1 MSWPD
6 ALYLAP
12 LHPVLDW
19 AADRALAQFARDE
32 APVLAAPV
40 DSPVF
45 CMQGMWSNERGQ
57 PVLVHWAAITGLPNR
72 PRIGDLISALD
83 AAGIRA
89 GTVNPGTDPG
99 RLIGWQSL
107 VTAAAEA
114 ERQHL
119 HELAAQRAEARQPRI
134 AEFSERLHRWAGARE
149 YQLALHPS
157 ADPRR
162 RKEEQRI
169 TTVRDETQNLISS
182 LSPTGQ
188 PLIRV
193 IAVLVPEAR

>member
-1 MSWPD
+1 S
-6 ALYLAP
+6 
-12 LHPVLDW
+12 
-19 AADRALAQFARDE
+19 
-32 APVLAAPV
+32 
-40 DSPVF
+40 VF

-57 PVLVHWAAITGLPNR
+57 PVLVHWGAITGLPDR
-72 PRIGDLISALD
+72 PRIGDFTSSLE

-99 RLIGWQSL
+99 SLTGWQSL
-107 VTAAAEA
+107 VSAAAEA

-119 HELAAQRAEARQPRI
+119 DELAAQHAEAHRPRI
-134 AEFSERLHRWAGARE
+134 AEFSERLDRWAGARE
-149 YQLALHPS
+149 QQLALHAS

-169 TTVRDETQNLISS
+169 TAVRDETQNLIRS
-182 LSPTGQ
+182 LSPAGQ

-193 IAVLVPEAR
+193 IAVFVPETR